1 MCEEVCDEPNIFDD
15 EKTLMANVP
24 SMAEAVDIASRPEDV
39 AVLEER
45 VKEWIKRVQEVGQ
58 GLALPAARLNTFLKS
73 VVFKLVI

>member
-15 EKTLMANVP
+15 EKTLVANVP

-45 VKEWIKRVQEVGQ
+45 VKEWIKRVQEVSD
-58 GLALPAARLNTFLKS
+58 AAAPRRPAPPSSHSRLLGP
-73 VVFKLVI
+73 